1 MSGGRRPSP
10 AELSQIPETAWT
22 IANARFAAIE
32 PLLDRNVSRPSVQ
45 EQACHVGVDVSTLYR
60 WLKKFR
66 KSHLVSDLLPDTR
79 GVRHGDKRL
88 AADAE
93 GVVTEVIGKRYL
105 NKQRWSAQK
114 ICDEVA
120 AQCRERGIEAPHPN
134 TVRRRIAK
142 LPPQT
147 KVRARE
153 GSRKAQEQFAPRVG
167 QYPQP
172 ERPLADVQ
180 IDHTKVDIIVVD
192 EVHRQPIGRPWITVA
207 IDIFSRMVAGFYV
220 SLDPPGALSTGL
232 CLVHTMLPKQ
242 IWLAKH
248 NIDSPW
254 PTQGRIESLQCDNAR
269 EFHGGMLERACN
281 NYGIPVGATG
291 MLREVAVQPKLDQM
305 EIIEGLWLGIGQKPA
320 LFAFSEGV
328 DDDFDSHFEQNTIEC
343 TIRGLLALSL
353 ASHSAHLCST
363 AD

>member
-1 MSGGRRPSP
+1 MAGGRRPSP
-10 AELSQIPETAWT
+10 ADLSQIPETAWT

-142 LPPQT
+142 IPPQT
-147 KVRARE
+147 KVREKPRNSSLRGWANIHNPNAH
-153 GSRKAQEQFAPRVG
+153 SRMCRSTIQRWTSSSSMKFTGNQ
-167 QYPQP
+167 
-172 ERPLADVQ
+172 LADRGSLWRSTSSAGWLLVS
-180 IDHTKVDIIVVD
+180 TS
-192 EVHRQPIGRPWITVA
+192 RWI
-207 IDIFSRMVAGFYV
+207 RRE
-220 SLDPPGALSTGL
+220 L
-232 CLVHTMLPKQ
+232 CPRDCV
-242 IWLAKH
+242 
-248 NIDSPW
+248 
-254 PTQGRIESLQCDNAR
+254 
-269 EFHGGMLERACN
+269 
-281 NYGIPVGATG
+281 
-291 MLREVAVQPKLDQM
+291 
-305 EIIEGLWLGIGQKPA
+305 
-320 LFAFSEGV
+320 
-328 DDDFDSHFEQNTIEC
+328 
-343 TIRGLLALSL
+343 
-353 ASHSAHLCST
+353 
-363 AD
+363 

>member
-10 AELSQIPETAWT
+10 AELSQITETAWT

-134 TVRRRIAK
+134 SQITLNFAGHIFRQR
-142 LPPQT
+142 QN
-147 KVRARE
+147 ARFVKFRSANEE
-153 GSRKAQEQFAPRVG
+153 GTLAGIEVAYCEPEQFTTPDSSRV
-167 QYPQP
+167 
-172 ERPLADVQ
+172 
-180 IDHTKVDIIVVD
+180 KK
-192 EVHRQPIGRPWITVA
+192 IGR
-207 IDIFSRMVAGFYV
+207 
-220 SLDPPGALSTGL
+220 
-232 CLVHTMLPKQ
+232 
-242 IWLAKH
+242 
-248 NIDSPW
+248 
-254 PTQGRIESLQCDNAR
+254 
-269 EFHGGMLERACN
+269 
-281 NYGIPVGATG
+281 
-291 MLREVAVQPKLDQM
+291 
-305 EIIEGLWLGIGQKPA
+305 
-320 LFAFSEGV
+320 
-328 DDDFDSHFEQNTIEC
+328 
-343 TIRGLLALSL
+343 
-353 ASHSAHLCST
+353 AH
-363 AD
+363 

>member
-153 GSRKAQEQFAPRVG
+153 GSRKAREQFAPRVG

-281 NYGIPVGATG
+281 NYGIRLHWPVAGDWAETG
-291 MLREVAVQPKLDQM
+291 PFRVQ
-305 EIIEGLWLGIGQKPA
+305 
-320 LFAFSEGV
+320 
-328 DDDFDSHFEQNTIEC
+328 
-343 TIRGLLALSL
+343 
-353 ASHSAHLCST
+353 
-363 AD
+363 